1 MNNAIGTF
9 IPQFFSVGL
18 VGLYL
23 RLSLGLYLSVCG
35 FVVVCLGF
43 VFICLW
49 VLSSILSSSILSSP
63 DKDKPRQKISI
74 LCMSLLREEER
85 YPAKN
90 YTMRISQNIDNGWSA
105 SFLAGAGTVLTI
117 PALWAF
123 HHAGEGDESVYI
135 NEFRLRVMWFP
146 QVCCLGLVSKSRV
159 LVL

>member
-9 IPQFFSVGL
+9 IPQFFFVEL
-18 VGLYL
+18 IGLY
-23 RLSLGLYLSVCG
+23 RCLSLRLYLSICG

-49 VLSSILSSSILSSP
+49 VLFSLLSSL

-74 LCMSLLREEER
+74 LCMSLLREDER
-85 YPAKN
+85 YQAKN
-90 YTMRISQNIDNGWSA
+90 HTMHISQNIDHGWSA
-105 SFLAGAGTVLTI
+105 SFLAGVGTVLTI

-123 HHAGEGDESVYI
+123 HRAGEGDESVYI

-159 LVL
+159 LIL